1 MSSLREQIL
10 ADLADTLTDA
20 TDAQDRVYRTRRL
33 ALVQDE
39 RPAILVMPESEDV
52 DGSRPGMY
60 SVRTLSVSVL
70 VYARGEIADQA
81 ADDLC
86 VQVHALLMADESRG
100 GTAMRTVP
108 GGTSWRF
115 SNDDM
120 DAVEVSTTYQI
131 VYNARR
137 ESLDQRP

>member
-10 ADLADTLTDA
+10 ADLADTLADA

-39 RPAILVMPESEDV
+39 RPAILILPESEEV
-52 DGSRPGMY
+52 DGTRPGLY
-60 SVRTLSVSVL
+60 TLRTLSVTVN

-86 VQVHALLMADESRG
+86 VQVYAAVMADETRG
-100 GTAMRTVP
+100 GVAMRTAP

-120 DAVEVSTTYQI
+120 DAVEVSQSFQI
-131 VYNARR
+131 IYNARR
-137 ESLDQRP
+137 TDLDQRP